1 MEDSEAIMRVYRV
14 SRYPAGFRYAEYSK
28 DLEVGFWGGGVSY
41 THNIGSPRLTAQYCN
56 DVT

>member
-41 THNIGSPRLTAQYCN
+41 THNIGCATADCPVLQ
-56 DVT
+56 